1 MKRIL
6 ISMAIIAASST
17 AFANPANITSVSAG
31 STYRPCI
38 SGATGGKSAV
48 WGGSGTIIAAGSAV
62 FTRTGFDIQ
71 CSANVLLGVQEVNAN
86 LAVVASGSEKG
97 NQFFAGHSNGGAIG
111 AVGKCTGGN
120 SSCTT
125 GNVDTGIADA
135 ITKSS
140 ASGT

>member
-17 AFANPANITSVSAG
+17 AFANPANVATVTQG
-31 STYRPCI
+31 STYRPCV

-48 WGGSGTIIAAGSAV
+48 WGGSGTIVASGSAV

-71 CSANVLLGVQEVNAN
+71 CSANVLLGVQEVSPN

-111 AVGKCTGGN
+111 AVGKCTGTN
-120 SSCTT
+120 NACTT
-125 GNVDTGIADA
+125 TNVDSGITDA